1 MISQVPNNVTA
12 KSSPSYP
19 AWVTDELLRG
29 YYDTEW
35 GIPVTDERGL
45 FEALS
50 LEAFQV
56 GLSWRTILARREAFR
71 RAFEGFD
78 PERVASFN
86 EQDVARLLEDE
97 GIIRNE
103 RKIRAVISN
112 AKLTLR
118 MRELAAASDSFPAER
133 IPLPLIASSS
143 APNEAGR
150 TESPQAKVPRTVRR
164 RGRMLSIEEL
174 ERMRE
179 RTLPDGTR
187 VPGGLPA
194 WLWSFAP
201 NETIAPRTLEEI
213 PTDTAESAV
222 LAKSFKALGGVF
234 LGPVTAYALMC
245 AVGMVDAHLLDS
257 HRRGCSGLFN

>member
-1 MISQVPNNVTA
+1 
-12 KSSPSYP
+12 
-19 AWVTDELLRG
+19 
-29 YYDTEW
+29 
-35 GIPVTDERGL
+35 
-45 FEALS
+45 
-50 LEAFQV
+50 
-56 GLSWRTILARREAFR
+56 
-71 RAFEGFD
+71 
-78 PERVASFN
+78 
-86 EQDVARLLEDE
+86 
-97 GIIRNE
+97 
-103 RKIRAVISN
+103 
-112 AKLTLR
+112 
-118 MRELAAASDSFPAER
+118 MRELAAASDSLPAEG
-133 IPLPLIASSS
+133 ILLPLIESSS
-143 APNEAGR
+143 APNEVGH
-150 TESPQAKVPRTVRR
+150 TEPPQAEVPSTVRR
-164 RGRMLSIEEL
+164 RGRTLSIEDL

-222 LAKSFKALGGVF
+222 LAKSFKAFGGVF

>member
-1 MISQVPNNVTA
+1 MTSQPNIPANPLENT
-12 KSSPSYP
+12 PSYP
-19 AWVTDELLRG
+19 TWVTDELLRD

-35 GIPVTDERGL
+35 GMPITDERGL

-78 PERVASFN
+78 PERVAAFTDR
-86 EQDVARLLEDE
+86 DVARLLQDD

-112 AKLTLR
+112 ARLALR
-118 MRELAAASDSFPAER
+118 MRELAATARDASAKDV
-133 IPLPLIASSS
+133 PLPLIAPSSTPTTTDS
-143 APNEAGR
+143 VEAPN
-150 TESPQAKVPRTVRR
+150 TRR
-164 RGRMLSIEEL
+164 RRVRTLSVEDL
-174 ERMRE
+174 NRMRE
-179 RTLPDGTR
+179 RALPDGTR
-187 VPGGLPA
+187 VPVGLPA

-201 NETIAPRTLEEI
+201 SETIAPHTLEDI
-213 PTDTAESAV
+213 PTDTLESAL

-245 AVGMVDAHLLDS
+245 AVGMVDAHLVGS
-257 HRRGCSGLFN
+257 HRRDCSGLFA

>member
-1 MISQVPNNVTA
+1 MISQVPNNVTT
-12 KSSPSYP
+12 KSSPNYP
-19 AWVTDELLRG
+19 AWVTDELLRD

-35 GIPVTDERGL
+35 GVPVTDERGL

-118 MRELAAASDSFPAER
+118 MRELAAASDSFPAEG

-150 TESPQAKVPRTVRR
+150 TEPPQAEVPRTVRR
-164 RGRMLSIEEL
+164 RGRTLSIEEL

>member
-1 MISQVPNNVTA
+1 MTSQPNILVASLENT
-12 KSSPSYP
+12 PNYP
-19 AWVTDELLRG
+19 TWVTNDLLRD

-35 GIPVTDERGL
+35 GVPVTDERGL

-56 GLSWRTILARREAFR
+56 GLSWHTILARREAFR

-78 PERVASFN
+78 PERIAAFTDR
-86 EQDVARLLEDE
+86 DVARLLEDE

-112 AKLTLR
+112 ARLTLR
-118 MRELAAASDSFPAER
+118 MRELAATPQGASAEDIR
-133 IPLPLIASSS
+133 LPLISPACTPTPTTVDSAE
-143 APNEAGR
+143 APNA
-150 TESPQAKVPRTVRR
+150 RR
-164 RGRMLSIEEL
+164 RRVRALGHEEL
-174 ERMRE
+174 ERMHE
-179 RTLPDGTR
+179 RALPDGTR

-201 NETIAPRTLEEI
+201 SETITPRTLDEI
-213 PTDTAESAV
+213 PTGTAESAL

-257 HRRGCSGLFN
+257 HRRGCSGLFA

>member
-35 GIPVTDERGL
+35 GVPVTDERGL

-118 MRELAAASDSFPAER
+118 MRELAAASDSFPAEG

-150 TESPQAKVPRTVRR
+150 TEPPQAEVPRTVRR
-164 RGRMLSIEEL
+164 RGRTLSIEEL

-194 WLWSFAP
+194 WLWSFAAFAQ
-201 NETIAPRTLEEI
+201 TISRPASRVN
-213 PTDTAESAV
+213 SAGGP
-222 LAKSFKALGGVF
+222 LPPALSTPSRAG
-234 LGPVTAYALMC
+234 
-245 AVGMVDAHLLDS
+245 
-257 HRRGCSGLFN
+257 

>member
-1 MISQVPNNVTA
+1 MTSQPNIPAEPLENA
-12 KSSPSYP
+12 LSYP
-19 AWVTDELLRG
+19 TWVTDELLRD

-35 GIPVTDERGL
+35 GMPVTDERGL

-78 PERVASFN
+78 PERVAAFTD
-86 EQDVARLLEDE
+86 QDVARLLQDE

-112 AKLTLR
+112 ARLTLR
-118 MRELAAASDSFPAER
+118 MRELAATPRDASTED
-133 IPLPLIASSS
+133 IHLPLIAPSST
-143 APNEAGR
+143 PTN
-150 TESPQAKVPRTVRR
+150 TESLETPNTRR
-164 RGRMLSIEEL
+164 RRVRALSDEDLNRMHECTLS
-174 ERMRE
+174 
-179 RTLPDGTR
+179 GGSR

-194 WLWSFAP
+194 WLWSFTP
-201 NETIAPRTLEEI
+201 CETIAPHTMEDI
-213 PTDTAESAV
+213 PTDTPESTL

-245 AVGMVDAHLLDS
+245 AVGMVDAHLVGS
-257 HRRGCSGLFN
+257 HRRGCSGLFF

>member
-19 AWVTDELLRG
+19 TWVTDELLRG

-35 GIPVTDERGL
+35 GVPVTDERGL

-118 MRELAAASDSFPAER
+118 MRELAAASDSFPAEG
-133 IPLPLIASSS
+133 ILLPLIESSS
-143 APNEAGR
+143 APNEVGR
-150 TESPQAKVPRTVRR
+150 TEPPQAEVSRTVRR
-164 RGRMLSIEEL
+164 RGRTLSIEDL

-222 LAKSFKALGGVF
+222 LAKSFKAFGGVF

>member
-1 MISQVPNNVTA
+1 MTSQPNILVAALENT
-12 KSSPSYP
+12 PNYP
-19 AWVTDELLRG
+19 TWVTNDLLRD

-35 GIPVTDERGL
+35 GVPVTDERGL

-56 GLSWRTILARREAFR
+56 GLSWHTILARREAFR

-78 PERVASFN
+78 PERIAAFTDR
-86 EQDVARLLEDE
+86 DVAHLLEDE

-112 AKLTLR
+112 ARLTLR
-118 MRELAAASDSFPAER
+118 MRELATMPHDASAEDVH
-133 IPLPLIASSS
+133 LPLIARSS
-143 APNEAGR
+143 APASVDSAEA
-150 TESPQAKVPRTVRR
+150 PNARR
-164 RGRMLSIEEL
+164 RRVRALGHEDL

-201 NETIAPRTLEEI
+201 SETITPRTLDEI
-213 PTDTAESAV
+213 PTDTAESAL

-257 HRRGCSGLFN
+257 HRRGCSGLFA

>member
-19 AWVTDELLRG
+19 TWVTDELLRG

-35 GIPVTDERGL
+35 GVPVTDERGL

-118 MRELAAASDSFPAER
+118 MRELAAASDSFPTEG

-150 TESPQAKVPRTVRR
+150 TEPPQAEVPRTVRR
-164 RGRMLSIEEL
+164 RGRTLSIEEL

-213 PTDTAESAV
+213 PTDTVESAV

>member
-35 GIPVTDERGL
+35 GVPVTDERGL

-78 PERVASFN
+78 PERVAFFN
-86 EQDVARLLEDE
+86 ERDVARLLED
-97 GIIRNE
+97 GDIIRNE

-112 AKLTLR
+112 AKLTLQ
-118 MRELAAASDSFPAER
+118 MRELAAASDSFPTEG
-133 IPLPLIASSS
+133 IPLPLIASSPG
-143 APNEAGR
+143 PNVAGR
-150 TESPQAKVPRTVRR
+150 AEPPQAEVPRTVRR
-164 RGRMLSIEEL
+164 RGRMLSVEEL

-179 RTLPDGTR
+179 RTLPNGTR

-201 NETIAPRTLEEI
+201 GETIAPRTLEDI
-213 PTDTAESAV
+213 PTKTEESAL

-257 HRRGCSGLFN
+257 HRRGCSGLFI

>member
-1 MISQVPNNVTA
+1 MTSQPHIPTDPLENTL
-12 KSSPSYP
+12 SYP
-19 AWVTDELLRG
+19 TWVTDELLRD
-29 YYDTEW
+29 YYNTEW
-35 GIPVTDERGL
+35 GMPTTDERGL

-78 PERVASFN
+78 PEHVAAFTD
-86 EQDVARLLEDE
+86 QDVARLLQDED
-97 GIIRNE
+97 IIRNE

-112 AKLTLR
+112 GRLTLR
-118 MRELAAASDSFPAER
+118 MRELAAVPHETYAED
-133 IPLPLIASSS
+133 ILLPLIAPSSTPTNTDGVE
-143 APNEAGR
+143 APN
-150 TESPQAKVPRTVRR
+150 TRR
-164 RGRMLSIEEL
+164 RRVRPLSGEDL
-174 ERMRE
+174 NRMRE
-179 RTLPDGTR
+179 HTLSDGTR

-201 NETIAPRTLEEI
+201 RETIAPHTMEDI
-213 PTDTAESAV
+213 PTDTPESAL

-245 AVGMVDAHLLDS
+245 AVGMVDAHLVGS
-257 HRRGCSGLFN
+257 HRRGCSGLFV

>member
-1 MISQVPNNVTA
+1 MTSQPAIPATA
-12 KSSPSYP
+12 FENTLSYP
-19 AWVTDELLRG
+19 TWVTDELLRD

-35 GIPVTDERGL
+35 GMPVTDEREL

-78 PERVASFN
+78 PERVAAFTN
-86 EQDVARLLEDE
+86 QDVARLLQDE
-97 GIIRNE
+97 EIIRNE

-112 AKLTLR
+112 ARLALR
-118 MRELAAASDSFPAER
+118 MRELAATPRDASAED
-133 IPLPLIASSS
+133 IHLPLIAPSSTLTNTDS
-143 APNEAGR
+143 VEAPNA
-150 TESPQAKVPRTVRR
+150 RR
-164 RGRMLSIEEL
+164 RRVRTLNPEDL
-174 ERMRE
+174 DRMRE
-179 RTLPDGTR
+179 RTLSDGTR

-201 NETIAPRTLEEI
+201 HETIAPHTMDDI
-213 PTDTAESAV
+213 PTDTPESAL

-245 AVGMVDAHLLDS
+245 AVGMVDAHLVGS
-257 HRRGCSGLFN
+257 HRRGCSGLFA

>member
-1 MISQVPNNVTA
+1 MTLQPTIPATTFENT
-12 KSSPSYP
+12 PSYP
-19 AWVTDELLRG
+19 MWVTDELLRD

-35 GIPVTDERGL
+35 GMPVTDERGI

-78 PERVASFN
+78 PERVAAFTN
-86 EQDVARLLEDE
+86 QDVARLLQDE
-97 GIIRNE
+97 EIIRNE

-112 AKLTLR
+112 ARLALR
-118 MRELAAASDSFPAER
+118 MRELAATPRDAYAED
-133 IPLPLIASSS
+133 IHLSLIAPSSTLTNTDS
-143 APNEAGR
+143 VEAPNA
-150 TESPQAKVPRTVRR
+150 RR
-164 RGRMLSIEEL
+164 RRVRTLSDEDL
-174 ERMRE
+174 DRMRE
-179 RTLPDGTR
+179 RTLSDGTR

-201 NETIAPRTLEEI
+201 HETIAPHTLEDI
-213 PTDTAESAV
+213 PTDTPESAL

-245 AVGMVDAHLLDS
+245 AVGMVDAHLVDS
-257 HRRGCSGLFN
+257 HRRGCSGLFT

>member
-19 AWVTDELLRG
+19 AWVTDELLRD

-35 GIPVTDERGL
+35 GVPVTDERGL

-103 RKIRAVISN
+103 RKIWAVISN
-112 AKLTLR
+112 AKLTLQ
-118 MRELAAASDSFPAER
+118 MRELAAASDSFPTEG

-150 TESPQAKVPRTVRR
+150 TEPPQAEVPRTVRR

>member
-1 MISQVPNNVTA
+1 MTSQPTIPADPLENA
-12 KSSPSYP
+12 PSYP
-19 AWVTDELLRG
+19 TWVTDELLRD

-35 GIPVTDERGL
+35 GMPVTDERGL

-78 PERVASFN
+78 PERVAAFTD
-86 EQDVARLLEDE
+86 QDVARLLQDE
-97 GIIRNE
+97 EIIRNE

-112 AKLTLR
+112 ARLTLR
-118 MRELAAASDSFPAER
+118 MRELAATQRDASAED
-133 IPLPLIASSS
+133 IHLPLIAPAS
-143 APNEAGR
+143 ASAKADSAEAV
-150 TESPQAKVPRTVRR
+150 ARR
-164 RGRMLSIEEL
+164 RRVRTLSDEDL
-174 ERMRE
+174 DRMRE
-179 RTLPDGTR
+179 RTLSDGTR

-201 NETIAPRTLEEI
+201 HETIAPHTLEDI
-213 PTDTAESAV
+213 PTDTPESAL

-245 AVGMVDAHLLDS
+245 AVGMVDAHLVDS
-257 HRRGCSGLFN
+257 HRRGCSGLFT

>member
-29 YYDTEW
+29 HYDTEW
-35 GIPVTDERGL
+35 GVPVTDERGL

-118 MRELAAASDSFPAER
+118 MRELAAASDSFPAEG

-143 APNEAGR
+143 TPNEAGR
-150 TESPQAKVPRTVRR
+150 TEPPQAEVSRTVRR
-164 RGRMLSIEEL
+164 RGRTLSIEEL

>member
-1 MISQVPNNVTA
+1 MISQVPNNVTT

-19 AWVTDELLRG
+19 AWVTDDLLRD

-35 GIPVTDERGL
+35 GVPVTDERGL

-118 MRELAAASDSFPAER
+118 MRELAAASDSFPAEG

-150 TESPQAKVPRTVRR
+150 TEPPQAEVPRTVRR
-164 RGRMLSIEEL
+164 RGRTLSFEEL

>member
-1 MISQVPNNVTA
+1 MTSQPTIATVPFENT
-12 KSSPSYP
+12 PSYP
-19 AWVTDELLRG
+19 TWVTDELLRD

-35 GIPVTDERGL
+35 GMPVTDERGL

-71 RAFEGFD
+71 HAFEGFD
-78 PERVASFN
+78 PERVAVFTD
-86 EQDVARLLEDE
+86 QDVARLLQNED
-97 GIIRNE
+97 IIRNE

-112 AKLTLR
+112 ARLTLR
-118 MRELAAASDSFPAER
+118 MRELAATPIDASEEDV
-133 IPLPLIASSS
+133 PLPLNGSASGSTS
-143 APNEAGR
+143 ADS
-150 TESPQAKVPRTVRR
+150 TQAANTHRR
-164 RGRMLSIEEL
+164 RVRMLSSEDL

-179 RTLPDGTR
+179 RTLGDGTL

-201 NETIAPRTLEEI
+201 SETIAPRTLEDI
-213 PTDTAESAV
+213 PADTPESAL

-234 LGPVTAYALMC
+234 LGPVTANALMC
-245 AVGMVDAHLLDS
+245 AVGMVDAHLVGS

>member
-1 MISQVPNNVTA
+1 MTSQPNSLVASLENT
-12 KSSPSYP
+12 PNYP
-19 AWVTDELLRG
+19 TWVTNDLLRD

-35 GIPVTDERGL
+35 GVPVTDERGL

-56 GLSWRTILARREAFR
+56 GLSWHTMLARREAFR

-78 PERVASFN
+78 PERVATFTD
-86 EQDVARLLEDE
+86 QDVARLLEDE

-112 AKLTLR
+112 ARLTLR
-118 MRELAAASDSFPAER
+118 MRELAATPRGASAEDIR
-133 IPLPLIASSS
+133 LPLISPTCTPTTADSAE
-143 APNEAGR
+143 APNA
-150 TESPQAKVPRTVRR
+150 RR
-164 RGRMLSIEEL
+164 RRVRTLGHEDL

-179 RTLPDGTR
+179 RALPDGTR

-201 NETIAPRTLEEI
+201 SETIAPRTLDEI
-213 PTDTAESAV
+213 PTDTAESAL

-257 HRRGCSGLFN
+257 HRRGCSGLFA

>member
-1 MISQVPNNVTA
+1 MTSQPTIPANPLENT
-12 KSSPSYP
+12 PSYP
-19 AWVTDELLRG
+19 TWVTDELLRD

-71 RAFEGFD
+71 CAFEGFD
-78 PERVASFN
+78 PERVAAFTD
-86 EQDVARLLEDE
+86 QDVARLLQDE
-97 GIIRNE
+97 EIIRNE

-112 AKLTLR
+112 AQLTLR
-118 MRELAAASDSFPAER
+118 MRELAATPRDASAED
-133 IPLPLIASSS
+133 IHLPLITHSSTPTNTDS
-143 APNEAGR
+143 VEAPN
-150 TESPQAKVPRTVRR
+150 TRR
-164 RGRMLSIEEL
+164 RRVRTLNPEDL
-174 ERMRE
+174 DRMRE
-179 RTLPDGTR
+179 RTLSDGTR
-187 VPGGLPA
+187 VPGGLSA

-201 NETIAPRTLEEI
+201 HETIVPHTLEDI
-213 PTDTAESAV
+213 PTDTSESAL

-245 AVGMVDAHLLDS
+245 AVGMVDAHLVGS
-257 HRRGCSGLFN
+257 HRRGCSGLFT

>member
-1 MISQVPNNVTA
+1 M
-12 KSSPSYP
+12 
-19 AWVTDELLRG
+19 VTDELLRG

-35 GIPVTDERGL
+35 GVPVTDERGL

-118 MRELAAASDSFPAER
+118 MRELAAASDSLPAEG
-133 IPLPLIASSS
+133 ILLPLIESSS
-143 APNEAGR
+143 APNEVGH
-150 TESPQAKVPRTVRR
+150 TEPPQAEVPSTVRR
-164 RGRMLSIEEL
+164 RGRTLSIEDL

-222 LAKSFKALGGVF
+222 LAKSFKAFGGVF

>member
-1 MISQVPNNVTA
+1 MTSQHNIPTDPLENTI
-12 KSSPSYP
+12 SYP
-19 AWVTDELLRG
+19 TWVTDELLRD

-35 GIPVTDERGL
+35 GMPVTDERGL

-71 RAFEGFD
+71 RAFKGFD
-78 PERVASFN
+78 PERVAAFTDR
-86 EQDVARLLEDE
+86 DVARLLQDED
-97 GIIRNE
+97 IIRNE

-112 AKLTLR
+112 AQLTLR
-118 MRELAAASDSFPAER
+118 MRELAATARDASTED
-133 IPLPLIASSS
+133 ILLPLIAPSSTQTNTDS
-143 APNEAGR
+143 VEAPD
-150 TESPQAKVPRTVRR
+150 TRR
-164 RGRMLSIEEL
+164 RRVRTLSDEDL
-174 ERMRE
+174 NRMRE
-179 RTLPDGTR
+179 RTLSDGTR

-201 NETIAPRTLEEI
+201 RETIAPRTMEDI
-213 PTDTAESAV
+213 PTDTPESTL

-245 AVGMVDAHLLDS
+245 AVGMVDAHLLGS
-257 HRRGCSGLFN
+257 HRRGCSGLFV

>member
-1 MISQVPNNVTA
+1 M
-12 KSSPSYP
+12 
-19 AWVTDELLRG
+19 
-29 YYDTEW
+29 
-35 GIPVTDERGL
+35 
-45 FEALS
+45 
-50 LEAFQV
+50 

-150 TESPQAKVPRTVRR
+150 TEPPQAEVPRTVRR
-164 RGRMLSIEEL
+164 RGRTLSIEEL

-179 RTLPDGTR
+179 RTLPDSTR

>member
-1 MISQVPNNVTA
+1 VTSQPNIPANPLENT
-12 KSSPSYP
+12 PSYP
-19 AWVTDELLRG
+19 TWVTDELLRD

-35 GIPVTDERGL
+35 GMPITDERGL

-78 PERVASFN
+78 PERVAAFTDR
-86 EQDVARLLEDE
+86 DVARLLQDD

-112 AKLTLR
+112 ARLALR
-118 MRELAAASDSFPAER
+118 MRELAATARDASAKDV
-133 IPLPLIASSS
+133 PLPLIAPSSTPTTTDS
-143 APNEAGR
+143 VEAPN
-150 TESPQAKVPRTVRR
+150 TRR
-164 RGRMLSIEEL
+164 RRVRTLSVEDL
-174 ERMRE
+174 NRMRE
-179 RTLPDGTR
+179 RALPDGTR
-187 VPGGLPA
+187 VPVGLPA

-201 NETIAPRTLEEI
+201 SETIAPHTLEDI
-213 PTDTAESAV
+213 PTDTLESAL

-245 AVGMVDAHLLDS
+245 AVGMVDAHLVGS
-257 HRRGCSGLFN
+257 HRRGCSGLFA

>member
-1 MISQVPNNVTA
+1 MTSQPNNPVDPRENT
-12 KSSPSYP
+12 PSYP
-19 AWVTDELLRG
+19 MWVTDELLRD

-35 GIPVTDERGL
+35 GVPVTDERGL

-71 RAFEGFD
+71 EAFEGFD
-78 PERVASFN
+78 PERVAAFTDA
-86 EQDVARLLEDE
+86 DVARLLQNED
-97 GIIRNE
+97 IIRNE

-112 AKLTLR
+112 ARLTLR
-118 MRELAAASDSFPAER
+118 MRELATTPLGASADNIR
-133 IPLPLIASSS
+133 LPLITPYS
-143 APNEAGR
+143 APTNGDSAEAP
-150 TESPQAKVPRTVRR
+150 SSRR
-164 RGRMLSIEEL
+164 RRVRSLSFEDL

-179 RTLPDGTR
+179 RTLSDGTR
-187 VPGGLPA
+187 IPGGLPA

-201 NETIAPRTLEEI
+201 AETITPHTLDEI
-213 PTDTAESAV
+213 PTDTPESAL

-245 AVGMVDAHLLDS
+245 AVGMVDAHLVGS
-257 HRRGCSGLFN
+257 HRRGCSGLFA

>member
-1 MISQVPNNVTA
+1 MISQVPNNVTT

-19 AWVTDELLRG
+19 AWVTDDLLRD

-35 GIPVTDERGL
+35 GVPVTDERGL

-112 AKLTLR
+112 AKLTLQ
-118 MRELAAASDSFPAER
+118 MRELAAASDSVPAVG

-150 TESPQAKVPRTVRR
+150 AEPPQAEVPRTVHRR
-164 RGRMLSIEEL
+164 DRMLSIEEL

-179 RTLPDGTR
+179 RTLPDGTP

-201 NETIAPRTLEEI
+201 SKTIAPRTLEDV
-213 PTDTAESAV
+213 PTKTEESAL

>member
-35 GIPVTDERGL
+35 GVPVTDERGL

-118 MRELAAASDSFPAER
+118 MRELAAASDSVPAEG
-133 IPLPLIASSS
+133 IPLPLIASSPD
-143 APNEAGR
+143 PNEAGR
-150 TESPQAKVPRTVRR
+150 AEPPQAEVPRTVHR
-164 RGRMLSIEEL
+164 RGRTLSIEEL

-179 RTLPDGTR
+179 RTLSDGTR

-201 NETIAPRTLEEI
+201 SKTIAPRTLEDV
-213 PTDTAESAV
+213 PTKTEESAL

>member
-1 MISQVPNNVTA
+1 MISQVPNTVTA

-19 AWVTDELLRG
+19 TWVTDELLRG

-35 GIPVTDERGL
+35 GVPVTDERGL

-118 MRELAAASDSFPAER
+118 MRELAAASDSFPTEG

-150 TESPQAKVPRTVRR
+150 AEPPQAEVPRTVRR
-164 RGRMLSIEEL
+164 RGRTLSIEEV

>member
-1 MISQVPNNVTA
+1 MTSQPTIPADPLENT
-12 KSSPSYP
+12 SRYP
-19 AWVTDELLRG
+19 TWVTDELLRD

-35 GIPVTDERGL
+35 GMPVTDERGL

-78 PERVASFN
+78 PERVAAFTN
-86 EQDVARLLEDE
+86 QDVARLLQDE

-112 AKLTLR
+112 ARLTIR
-118 MRELAAASDSFPAER
+118 MRELAATPRDASAEDIR
-133 IPLPLIASSS
+133 LPLIALSSTPTKEDIAE
-143 APNEAGR
+143 APHA
-150 TESPQAKVPRTVRR
+150 RR
-164 RGRMLSIEEL
+164 RRVRTLSREDL
-174 ERMRE
+174 VRMRE
-179 RTLPDGTR
+179 RTLSDGTR
-187 VPGGLPA
+187 VPGGLAA

-201 NETIAPRTLEEI
+201 SETIAPRTLEDI
-213 PTDTAESAV
+213 PTDTPESAL

-245 AVGMVDAHLLDS
+245 AVGMVDAHLVGS
-257 HRRGCSGLFN
+257 HRRGCSGLFV

>member
-12 KSSPSYP
+12 KSSQSYP
-19 AWVTDELLRG
+19 AWVTDELLRN

-35 GIPVTDERGL
+35 GMPVTDERGL

-86 EQDVARLLEDE
+86 KQDVARLLKDE
-97 GIIRNE
+97 SIIRNE

-118 MRELAAASDSFPAER
+118 MRELAAASDSFPAEG
-133 IPLPLIASSS
+133 IPLPLIASSPG
-143 APNEAGR
+143 PNEAGR
-150 TESPQAKVPRTVRR
+150 AEPPQAEVPHAVRR
-164 RGRMLSIEEL
+164 RGHTLSVEEL
-174 ERMRE
+174 DRMRE

-201 NETIAPRTLEEI
+201 NETIAPRTLEDI
-213 PTDTAESAV
+213 PTKTEESA
-222 LAKSFKALGGVF
+222 LLTKSFKALGGVF